1 MLRKAQRTEK
11 DLATPEEL
19 TKQSALTS
27 FILYVALVA
36 RFLAPGLSKNTKD
49 GLVQN
54 QICEG
59 TNRNRSVAA
68 NQTLNPCEM
77 QLLMDT

>member
-11 DLATPEEL
+11 DLATAEEL

>member
-1 MLRKAQRTEK
+1 MLRKAQRTEQ
-11 DLATPEEL
+11 DLATAEEL
-19 TKQSALTS
+19 TKQSALTN
-27 FILYVALVA
+27 FILYVALVT
-36 RFLAPGLSKNTKD
+36 RFLAPVLFKNTKN
-49 GLVQN
+49 GLAQN

-68 NQTLNPCEM
+68 DQALNPCEI